1 MSVRAAAPSVISHAA
16 NMAINDYTIVAVA
29 KPDEDLP
36 IEQISINY
44 YDPQEGDGD
53 SIAANPPVVLNNTNA
68 AQASWPHPHNCQEL
82 KLNRLAS

>member
-53 SIAANPPVVLNNTNA
+53 AANPPVVLNNTNA

-82 KLNRLAS
+82 KLNSLAS